1 MTGVLG
7 GQILRVVLVI
17 LLELVP
23 VVSGTEVPVLARTGT
38 SWFYLPSAG

>member
-7 GQILRVVLVI
+7 GQILRVVL

>member
-1 MTGVLG
+1 VTGVLG
-7 GQILRVVLVI
+7 GQILRVVL